1 LKKNMMVL
9 IVAVLLAGFAVYHN
23 IESKPKQA
31 IVPTEE
37 APKANFL
44 APSFSLTGL
53 DGMEYKVGGARDKP
67 LMINFWAS
75 WCGPC
80 ADEAPDLIEIYKK
93 YQGKFDLYA
102 VNTTQTDKLPEV
114 KKFAKEKGYPF
125 PVLLD
130 QQGAAT
136 DLYRFLFI
144 PTSYLIDKNGVI
156 REVINVLPRK
166 ELDKKIKQLIN
177 S

>member
-1 LKKNMMVL
+1 
-9 IVAVLLAGFAVYHN
+9 VAVFLAGFAIYHN
-23 IESKPKQA
+23 IENKPQQT
-31 IVPTEE
+31 VLPTEQ
-37 APKANFL
+37 APKVDFL

-53 DGMEYKVGGARDKP
+53 DGLQYKVGGQRQKP

-80 ADEAPDLIEIYKK
+80 ADEAPDLIAIYKK
-93 YQGKFDLYA
+93 YEGQFDLYA

-114 KKFAKEKGYPF
+114 KKFVQDHGYPF

-130 QQGAAT
+130 QEGKAAE
-136 DLYRFLFI
+136 LYRFLFI

-156 REVINVLPRK
+156 QEVINVLPRK